1 MQIITN
7 NAGKELKKHGD
18 NAFPFLV
25 SYERLSG
32 YETGSF
38 LWHWHPEIELTYVK
52 KGEMLYKVNQNT
64 FHLKEGQA
72 LFGNA
77 NALHA
82 GYMYQNQDCQ
92 YIPVTFDP
100 KLIYGF
106 SGSALFQ
113 KYTEP
118 ILRSFSLSA
127 VPLDFSCD
135 WHQDA
140 VEDIRQ
146 MIRLDSQHPG
156 KFCAPI
162 RLLRQLPLLYRMK
175 KITAEFAGLCPIL
188 QIIIPKKSS
197 WMTLRT

>member
-135 WHQDA
+135 WIQHYVSVKFVYRDFCRMSCRGIGRSGKYYSYLFTQDKIKKRISLYGKSGSA
-140 VEDIRQ
+140 WE
-146 MIRLDSQHPG
+146 MYRLSDS
-156 KFCAPI
+156 
-162 RLLRQLPLLYRMK
+162 
-175 KITAEFAGLCPIL
+175 IL
-188 QIIIPKKSS
+188 SF
-197 WMTLRT
+197 

>member
-77 NALHA
+77 NAQMPEIVEEILPQTSPA
-82 GYMYQNQDCQ
+82 
-92 YIPVTFDP
+92 VV
-100 KLIYGF
+100 LIF
-106 SGSALFQ
+106 SQ
-113 KYTEP
+113 
-118 ILRSFSLSA
+118 
-127 VPLDFSCD
+127 
-135 WHQDA
+135 
-140 VEDIRQ
+140 
-146 MIRLDSQHPG
+146 
-156 KFCAPI
+156 AP
-162 RLLRQLPLLYRMK
+162 
-175 KITAEFAGLCPIL
+175 E
-188 QIIIPKKSS
+188 
-197 WMTLRT
+197 RTDLI

>member
-18 NAFPFLV
+18 SAFPFLV

-38 LWHWHPEIELTYVK
+38 LWHWHPEIELTYIH

-64 FHLKEGQA
+64 FHLKEGQV

-82 GYMYQNQDCQ
+82 GYMYHNQDCQ

-100 KLIYGF
+100 KLIYGD
-106 SGSALFQ
+106 
-113 KYTEP
+113 
-118 ILRSFSLSA
+118 
-127 VPLDFSCD
+127 VPN
-135 WHQDA
+135 
-140 VEDIRQ
+140 
-146 MIRLDSQHPG
+146 PT
-156 KFCAPI
+156 
-162 RLLRQLPLLYRMK
+162 LL
-175 KITAEFAGLCPIL
+175 
-188 QIIIPKKSS
+188 
-197 WMTLRT
+197 

>member
-7 NAGKELKKHGD
+7 TAGKELKKHGD
-18 NAFPFLV
+18 SAFPCLV
-25 SYERLSG
+25 SYECLSG

-38 LWHWHPEIELTYVK
+38 LWHWHPEIELTYIE

-82 GYMYQNQDCQ
+82 GYMYHEQDCR

-118 ILRSFSLSA
+118 ILRSF
-127 VPLDFSCD
+127 PC
-135 WHQDA
+135 
-140 VEDIRQ
+140 
-146 MIRLDSQHPG
+146 
-156 KFCAPI
+156 
-162 RLLRQLPLLYRMK
+162 LLYLWIFPANGIK
-175 KITAEFAGLCPIL
+175 A
-188 QIIIPKKSS
+188 Q
-197 WMTLRT
+197 